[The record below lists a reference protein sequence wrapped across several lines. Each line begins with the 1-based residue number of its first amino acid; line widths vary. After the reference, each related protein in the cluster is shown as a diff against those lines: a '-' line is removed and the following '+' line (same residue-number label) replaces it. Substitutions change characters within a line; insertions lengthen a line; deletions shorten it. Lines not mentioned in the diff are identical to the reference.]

1 MIQGA
6 KVLVFHMER
15 AKEKQI
21 RLLCRRLNIE
31 VVKVV
36 ARDYQQK
43 LGSLAGIVGFAKEPV
58 TDGVELDGE
67 MMIFSGMDSAAMD
80 RFLAEYRKNGIEPVS
95 LKAVITPHNI
105 FWTAEEVYREL
116 EREHASLH

>member
-1 MIQGA
+1 MRGA
-6 KVLVFHMER
+6 TILVFHMER

-31 VVKVV
+31 VIKVT

-43 LGSLAGIVGFAKEPV
+43 LGSLAGIVGFAKEA
-58 TDGVELDGE
+58 VEESDEFDGE
-67 MMIFSGMDSAAMD
+67 MLIFSGMDSAAVD
-80 RFLAEYRKNGIEPVS
+80 RFLAEYRKDGVEPVS

-105 FWTAEEVYREL
+105 FWTAEKVYREL
-116 EREHASLH
+116 EREHGSLH

>member
-1 MIQGA
+1 MPGA

-31 VVKVV
+31 VVKVA
-36 ARDYQQK
+36 ARDYRQK
-43 LGSLAGIVGFAKEPV
+43 LGSLAGIVGFAKETV

-80 RFLAEYRKNGIEPVS
+80 RFLAEYRKDGIEPVS